1 MRLTTTLLALT
12 LIAGSSLAARADE
25 KLPPD
30 QQAKVEAMLKQ
41 EGFTKWKEIELDD
54 GMIEVDDAIDASG
67 KQFDL
72 KYQCM
77 LCRRQSRRS
86 PRCRTFASGNPPR
99 RAARSTSRRQ
109 APPGN
114 WPMRRSAWMP
124 VFTVACPRASC
135 GPRRGWIFTA

>member
-12 LIAGSSLAARADE
+12 VIAGTSLSARADE

-72 KYQCM
+72 K
-77 LCRRQSRRS
+77 LDPKTLAIVKRE
-86 PRCRTFASGNPPR
+86 AE
-99 RAARSTSRRQ
+99 
-109 APPGN
+109 
-114 WPMRRSAWMP
+114 
-124 VFTVACPRASC
+124 
-135 GPRRGWIFTA
+135 

>member
-12 LIAGSSLAARADE
+12 LIAGSCLAARADE

-72 KYQCM
+72 K
-77 LCRRQSRRS
+77 LDPKTLAIVKRK
-86 PRCRTFASGNPPR
+86 AE
-99 RAARSTSRRQ
+99 
-109 APPGN
+109 
-114 WPMRRSAWMP
+114 
-124 VFTVACPRASC
+124 
-135 GPRRGWIFTA
+135 